1 MGLFSLLGGIIGG
14 NKQAKA
20 AKQAAQMQYDAAL
33 KGIAETARQFDVT
46 RQDFAPYQQAGVTAL
61 DRFGDLL
68 GLNGREDQQREI
80 DLLRASPL
88 YKSLYGSGEE
98 AILANAS
105 ATGGL
110 RGGNTNRSLYELGE
124 DTLARLIER
133 QLAGYGGL
141 IDTGT
146 GAAGTVGAF
155 GANAVAQQGAARE
168 RGAGA
173 MAQSQLVRGG
183 IAAQNW
189 QNVGSTI
196 EDAIKAI
203 AGGAGGGT
211 GGFNWQR
218 LLI

>member
-20 AKQAAQMQYDAAL
+20 AKQAAQLQYDAAMQ
-33 KGIAETARQFDVT
+33 GVRETARQFDVT
-46 RQDFAPYQQAGVTAL
+46 RQDFAPYQQAGVRAL

-110 RGGNTNRSLYELGE
+110 
-124 DTLARLIER
+124 
-133 QLAGYGGL
+133 
-141 IDTGT
+141 
-146 GAAGTVGAF
+146 
-155 GANAVAQQGAARE
+155 
-168 RGAGA
+168 
-173 MAQSQLVRGG
+173 
-183 IAAQNW
+183 
-189 QNVGSTI
+189 
-196 EDAIKAI
+196 
-203 AGGAGGGT
+203 
-211 GGFNWQR
+211 
-218 LLI
+218 